1 MKETRSCRKHA
12 FFLGVSY
19 IMHILD
25 NVLVQREFEERF
37 LNGNVR
43 RKGAGGMSVWFF
55 L

>member
-1 MKETRSCRKHA
+1 
-12 FFLGVSY
+12 
-19 IMHILD
+19 MHILD

-55 L
+55 FITKRKTSKKTQRGRIY